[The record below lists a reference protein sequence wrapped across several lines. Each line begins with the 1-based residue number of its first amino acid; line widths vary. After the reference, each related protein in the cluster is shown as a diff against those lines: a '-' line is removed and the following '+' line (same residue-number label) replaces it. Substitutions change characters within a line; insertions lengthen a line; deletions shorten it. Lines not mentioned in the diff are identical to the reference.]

1 MADAGVEA
9 EALPKGARVCCGLAS
24 GGSAGGGRQRRSS
37 ASTLLFPSTRPDAP
51 PRAPHDTRP
60 LLSPLT
66 YTPLTEFETAR
77 PLPLTEVRAI
87 LAARREKQEE
97 EEGAAAPPPPLQ
109 AKALA
114 YAERFDAIRSA
125 VRAEEAASA
134 LAARG
139 VLTPAES
146 ASLINLMPGTADE
159 ARALIPSLGAAD
171 DDRGTGVLLG
181 EEVLQEILDELQ
193 TYKGLE

>member
-1 MADAGVEA
+1 
-9 EALPKGARVCCGLAS
+9 
-24 GGSAGGGRQRRSS
+24 
-37 ASTLLFPSTRPDAP
+37 
-51 PRAPHDTRP
+51 
-60 LLSPLT
+60 
-66 YTPLTEFETAR
+66 
-77 PLPLTEVRAI
+77 
-87 LAARREKQEE
+87 
-97 EEGAAAPPPPLQ
+97 
-109 AKALA
+109 
-114 YAERFDAIRSA
+114 

-171 DDRGTGVLLG
+171 DNRGAGVLG